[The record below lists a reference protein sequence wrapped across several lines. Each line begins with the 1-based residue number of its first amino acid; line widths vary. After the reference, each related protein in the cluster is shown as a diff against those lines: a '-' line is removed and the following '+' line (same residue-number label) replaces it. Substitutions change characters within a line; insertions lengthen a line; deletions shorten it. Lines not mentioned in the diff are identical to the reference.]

1 MRKLKN
7 DDRGVTLVEI
17 IVSIA
22 ILAIIVLPF
31 LNAFVTATKTN
42 VKAKNEMN
50 ATHLATNI
58 MEGIEKNSMKT
69 LAYQFNYPSEGFDVA
84 DGFNISDG
92 SSACELLK
100 KSGKFDNVK
109 RLEDIS
115 AEIVN
120 KDDVITSCIH
130 KTDASAKIIDTSLWD
145 FRESDAHKYYFYMSG
160 VQSGTKKYNA
170 LVTVDAKSDA
180 TKVNPTT
187 GKKEAD
193 NKVKKY
199 NMDEV
204 ADMSAM
210 DANFDCMSAD
220 KIGMFL
226 EKKVDLIQIGA
237 RNMQNFD
244 LLKAVGRLHVPVLLK
259 RGMSATIEEWLM
271 SAEYIMSEGNHNV
284 ILCERG
290 IRTFEKATRNTL
302 DLSAVAAV
310 KRMSH
315 LPIIVDPSHATGRRW
330 MVESM
335 AMAAIAAGAD
345 GIMCEVHN
353 DPEHAWCDGA
363 ESITPET
370 FEHMMGDLRKLA
382 PIVGREI

>member
-1 MRKLKN
+1 M
-7 DDRGVTLVEI
+7 I
-17 IVSIA
+17 IVMKQ
-22 ILAIIVLPF
+22 
-31 LNAFVTATKTN
+31 NAPLT
-42 VKAKNEMN
+42 E
-50 ATHLATNI
+50 
-58 MEGIEKNSMKT
+58 IE
-69 LAYQFNYPSEGFDVA
+69 
-84 DGFNISDG
+84 
-92 SSACELLK
+92 
-100 KSGKFDNVK
+100 
-109 RLEDIS
+109 RLEDELREKGFQVDRSRGSSKVVLGLVGDTTSLDERDFLSNEWVDKVMRVQEPYKRASRAFHPQDSVIDVAGVKVGAIASAVKASGASMLRGGAFKPRTSPYSFQGLGEKGLDMLIS
-115 AEIVN
+115 A
-120 KDDVITSCIH
+120 
-130 KTDASAKIIDTSLWD
+130 A
-145 FRESDAHKYYFYMSG
+145 REEKLP
-160 VQSGTKKYNA
+160 V
-170 LVTVDAKSDA
+170 VT
-180 TKVNPTT
+180 
-187 GKKEAD
+187 EL
-193 NKVKKY
+193 
-199 NMDEV
+199 
-204 ADMSAM
+204 
-210 DANFDCMSAD
+210 MSAD